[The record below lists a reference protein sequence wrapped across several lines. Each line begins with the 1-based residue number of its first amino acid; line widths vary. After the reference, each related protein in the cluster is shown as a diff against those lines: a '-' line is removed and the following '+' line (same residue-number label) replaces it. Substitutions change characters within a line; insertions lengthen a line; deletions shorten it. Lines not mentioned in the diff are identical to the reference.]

1 MCKYSSPVR
10 LEIRAHKHTHTQR
23 SGLYGL
29 LCQVSP
35 SGTAVTNMLL
45 ELPVDKCHEIDLFL
59 VNVIS
64 HISQEWVGVGE
75 GRVVSGT
82 ELFLSR

>member
-1 MCKYSSPVR
+1 M
-10 LEIRAHKHTHTQR
+10 
-23 SGLYGL
+23 
-29 LCQVSP
+29 
-35 SGTAVTNMLL
+35 TNMLL

-64 HISQEWVGVGE
+64 HISQELVGVGE